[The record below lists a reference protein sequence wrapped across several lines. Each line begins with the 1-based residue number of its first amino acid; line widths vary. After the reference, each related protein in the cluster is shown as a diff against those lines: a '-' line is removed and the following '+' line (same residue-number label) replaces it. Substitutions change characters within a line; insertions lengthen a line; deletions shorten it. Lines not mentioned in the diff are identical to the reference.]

1 MKNTDGLA
9 INHFRGSSQGVLS
22 VPDRHSGDNK
32 AGIKPQQTDGNYIKP
47 VDLSR
52 KAVQQQN
59 PGFHSDDRQQTIYD

>member
-9 INHFRGSSQGVLS
+9 INHFRGCSQGVLS
-22 VPDRHSGDNK
+22 VPDRHSGDKN

-47 VDLSR
+47 VDLSW
-52 KAVQQQN
+52 KEVQQQN